1 MIAKLKRTP
10 GLYLVG
16 FMASGKT
23 TVGRSL
29 ADALGWNFVDTD
41 EDIEAAQGTTI
52 SDIFAKHGEEEFRKL
67 ETQAI
72 RDRVRMVERGKPMVV
87 VLGGGAFVQPANFE
101 LVADNG
107 VTVWLDC
114 PLSTILRRVSQCWH
128 RPLARDPEQLKK
140 LYEERRAA
148 YARADFRVDI
158 TGDDPA
164 PVVESILRLP
174 IF

>member
-10 GLYLVG
+10 GIYLVG

-29 ADALGWNFVDTD
+29 ADRLGWNFVDTD
-41 EDIEAAQGTTI
+41 EDIEAQQGVTI
-52 SDIFAKHGEEEFRKL
+52 SEIFDSRGEEEFRKL
-67 ETQAI
+67 ETEAVLN
-72 RDRVRMVERGKPMVV
+72 RVRMVERGKPTVV
-87 VLGGGAFVQPANFE
+87 VLGGGAFVQQVNFE
-101 LVADNG
+101 MLENNG

-114 PLSTILRRVSQCWH
+114 PLQMIMQRVGQSSH
-128 RPLARDPEQLKK
+128 RPLARDPESLKA
-140 LYEERRAA
+140 LYETRRAA

-158 TGDDPA
+158 VSDDPEPA
-164 PVVESILRLP
+164 VDSILHLP